1 MEIRKKR
8 LIITIDGPAGSGKST
23 TARRVAEQLG
33 YLYLDSGALYRAV
46 TLAALRR
53 GADFGNPDEL
63 ASIARECEI
72 GLVFASTGLKVYMQG
87 EEVSEEIRLPEVAG
101 AIGPVAANPGV
112 RQALLSQQRRLGEN
126 GGIVAEGRDMGS
138 VVFPEAEVKV
148 FLVASIEERARRR
161 RMELAAKGI
170 EVDLEELIRTIA
182 KRDRDDSGRE
192 ISPLC
197 KPEDALELDTTS
209 LTIAEQ
215 VEWIVRAARQR
226 GAGA

>member
-1 MEIRKKR
+1 
-8 LIITIDGPAGSGKST
+8 
-23 TARRVAEQLG
+23 
-33 YLYLDSGALYRAV
+33 
-46 TLAALRR
+46 
-53 GADFGNPDEL
+53 
-63 ASIARECEI
+63 
-72 GLVFASTGLKVYMQG
+72 
-87 EEVSEEIRLPEVAG
+87 
-101 AIGPVAANPGV
+101 
-112 RQALLSQQRRLGEN
+112 
-126 GGIVAEGRDMGS
+126 
-138 VVFPEAEVKV
+138 
-148 FLVASIEERARRR
+148 
-161 RMELAAKGI
+161 MELAAKGI